1 MSWFLAFAGFAALI
15 VLHEFGH
22 FIAAKAVGMRVER
35 FALFFP
41 PLLFKV
47 RRGET
52 EYGIGAVPLGGFV
65 KISGMNPHEELPPEV
80 APRAYYRQKPWKR
93 IVVILAGPAMNVLIA
108 FLILFA
114 LFVFHGPYV
123 STDQVKTVT
132 PGSPAASAL
141 KPGDHLLAV
150 DGVRG
155 EAKDLRAQISTHRC
169 AGKQV
174 DGCRAAEPAR
184 LTVRRD
190 GRVLELSARP
200 RYSADPQD
208 PRPLLGFTFDVR
220 GEPESVGAAATG
232 SVSGMW
238 RVSKATVSALGRLF
252 FDSEARKQVS
262 GVVGSYEATR
272 QAIKFNALDALNILA
287 IISLSLAI
295 VNLFP
300 FLPLDGGHV
309 FWALAEKLRG
319 RPIPFSVMERAG
331 VIGFLLV
338 IAIFAIGLTNDL
350 DRLRGE
356 GFGVR

>member
-1 MSWFLAFAGFAALI
+1 VSWFLAFAGFAALI

-22 FIAAKAVGMRVER
+22 FVAAKAVGMRVER
-35 FALFFP
+35 FSLFFGP
-41 PLLFKV
+41 MFAKV

-52 EYGIGAVPLGGFV
+52 VYGIGVVPLGGYV

-108 FLILFA
+108 FVILWT

-123 STDQVKTVT
+123 STDRVDTIQK
-132 PGSPAASAL
+132 GSPAATVL
-141 KPGDHLLAV
+141 RPGDHLLAV

-155 EAKDLRAQISTHRC
+155 PAAALRRQISSHRC
-169 AGKQV
+169 AGAQR
-174 DGCRAAEPAR
+174 DGCRAANPAR
-184 LTVRRD
+184 LLIKRGARTVTVD
-190 GRVLELSARP
+190 ARP
-200 RYSADPQD
+200 RYSATDK
-208 PRPLLGFTFDVR
+208 RPLLGFVFAVA
-220 GEPESVGAAATG
+220 GHPEGAGAG
-232 SVSGMW
+232 SKDAVTGMW
-238 RVSKATVSALGRLF
+238 RVTTGTVSAISRLF
-252 FDSEARKQVS
+252 YSAKARKQVS

-272 QAIKFNALDALNILA
+272 QAISFNGIDALNILA

-309 FWALAEKLRG
+309 FWALAEKVRG
-319 RPIPFSVMERAG
+319 RAISFSVMERAG
-331 VIGFLLV
+331 VIGFLL
-338 IAIFAIGLTNDL
+338 IAFLFVVGLTNDI